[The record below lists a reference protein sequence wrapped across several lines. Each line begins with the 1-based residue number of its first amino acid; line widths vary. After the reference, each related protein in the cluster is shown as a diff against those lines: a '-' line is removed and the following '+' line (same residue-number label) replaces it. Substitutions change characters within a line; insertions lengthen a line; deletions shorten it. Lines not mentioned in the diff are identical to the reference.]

1 MRLKGMVVITRRV
14 MNTSENISIF
24 QLQYNNL
31 RDEQDDSYFTA
42 ECEEVTSH
50 FIYQ

>member
-1 MRLKGMVVITRRV
+1 MVVITRRV
-14 MNTSENISIF
+14 INTSENISIF
-24 QLQYNNL
+24 QLQYNDL
-31 RDEQDDSYFTA
+31 HDEQDDSYLTA